1 MKSAYHIS
9 FFLEESIKPPI
20 LDKHASINKVGHA
33 LQDLDHVF
41 RKYSYRPDYK
51 ALLNDLGY
59 VNPQIVQSMYI
70 LKAPKIGGAVKPH
83 QDSSYVITEPDSC
96 MGI

>member
-33 LQDLDHVF
+33 LHDLDHVF